1 MLLLENK
8 GLKMPTM
15 TEPVLDVRRAILQ
28 RLENG
33 ECGALSLLSELAKQ
47 GYLAYEV
54 KSALSD
60 LMSDG
65 KVELT
70 PDRVLKCAPERAA

>member
-1 MLLLENK
+1 
-8 GLKMPTM
+8 MPTM
-15 TEPVLDVRRAILQ
+15 TEPVLDVGRAILQ

-33 ECGALSLLSELAKQ
+33 ECGPLNLLSDLAKQ
-47 GYLAYEV
+47 GYPAYEI

-65 KVELT
+65 RVELT
-70 PDRVLKCAPERAA
+70 PDRVLKRAPERAA